1 MPEQFLHGIE
11 VVEIPDGARP
21 ISTVKSSVIGLIG
34 TAPTADAEAF
44 PINTPVL
51 IAGRRTEAAKLGT
64 NGTLPAA
71 IDGIFDQC
79 GAMVVVVRVEEGV
92 AAEASGNT
100 PAITVAAATLSKV
113 IGGVNAATGRNEGL
127 QCFLDANSVVKVR
140 PRILIAPGFS
150 HELAVGT
157 EMMSIAASLK
167 AVCILDGPNTTDADA
182 ISYA

>member
-11 VVEIPDGARP
+11 VVEITDGARP

-34 TAPTADAEAF
+34 TAPMADEEAF
-44 PINTPVL
+44 PVNTPVL
-51 IAGRRTEAAKLGT
+51 VAGRRAEAAKLGT
-64 NGTLPAA
+64 GGTLPAA

-79 GAMVVVVRVEEGV
+79 GAMVVVIRVAEGVEEGETT
-92 AAEASGNT
+92 AEA
-100 PAITVAAATLSKV
+100 ATISNV
-113 IGGVNAATGRNEGL
+113 IGGVDVTTGHNTGI

-150 HELAVGT
+150 HQQAVATELVSVA
-157 EMMSIAASLK
+157 ERLK
-167 AVCILDGPNTTDADA
+167 AVCILDEPNTTDADA